1 MKFLVDTNIIIRTI
15 EIESDISQQVSEAI
29 EYLLGKEHQLYI
41 VPQNLIEFWNV
52 YTRPKSKNGFGY
64 SPDEANQEIQ
74 YLKTFFDLIPD
85 TEEIYDQWERLVNDY
100 KVSGVQV
107 HDARLVATMK
117 VHQLSHILTYNSKD
131 FNRYAKE
138 IVVLHPQDISSLY

>member
-15 EIESDISQQVSEAI
+15 EIESDLSQQVTEAI
-29 EYLLGKEHQLYI
+29 EYLLRKEHQLYI

-52 YTRPKSKNGFGY
+52 YTRPKSKNSFGY